1 MKNQMK
7 QKEANTTIGYN
18 LCPSCGRPAQ
28 AILADDST
36 YYVGCPMCG
45 LKNGVCADVSDGL
58 TDEVEEMLRI
68 TWNRRC
74 IESTYDVDALEML
87 RTIGNGY
94 ALVRT
99 ADDYMVFFTERFEDI
114 KQFLAKGLDVSYT
127 VYHMIDGIMEPLG
140 SAYLVWLGSN

>member
-1 MKNQMK
+1 MNAI
-7 QKEANTTIGYN
+7 KEHELTSKGSYN
-18 LCPSCGRPAQ
+18 ICPQCGRSART
-28 AILADDST
+28 ILTDDDT
-36 YYVGCPMCG
+36 YYVGCPICG

-140 SAYLVWLGSN
+140 SAYLVWLVSN